1 MQGILSKSFLPL
13 ALGTALLLGGCA
25 TKDDVMKAQ
34 TTADQANSAA
44 QRAQSTAD
52 QANAA
57 AQRAQQAAD
66 AARAA
71 AQSASDAAQK
81 ASDEAKA
88 ASDKVDQHEATE
100 KTVMAGARGASG
112 ADARLASTQRL
123 I

>member
-1 MQGILSKSFLPL
+1 MQSILSKGFLPL

-34 TTADQANSAA
+34 TTADQANAA
-44 QRAQSTAD
+44 AGRAQSTAD

-81 ASDEAKA
+81 ADADAKA

-100 KTVMAGARGASG
+100 HRHGRRARGERG
-112 ADARLASTQRL
+112 
-123 I
+123 